1 MKINLAKIRSELD
14 GDTADYSEPTAAI
27 TDTEPPRQ
35 PRPRRHWRR
44 ILLILA
50 VIVVGWLIITHQPEP
65 TVPTATPSFWGQLK
79 RLITS
84 GDRQLKGESENRINI
99 LLLGMGGLGH
109 DGPYLTDTVILA
121 SFDTQQKKV
130 ALLSIPRD
138 LVMPIPGYG
147 WRKINNAN
155 AYGELENPGHGADL
169 AIKTISSVLGVPIHY
184 YVRVDFAGFQEF
196 IDDLG
201 GVEVCVDN
209 AFTDTQFPD
218 ENYGTQTISFNTGC
232 QHMAGQRALE
242 YARSRHGNNNEGS
255 DFARSRR
262 QQQVLLAAKSELFSA
277 STLLNPITLT
287 RLYSQYT
294 EHISTSLE
302 MWEMVRLAQLGRGLN
317 KEDITSQALT
327 NEPGG
332 HLEDV
337 IGDDGAFLLQPPGGN
352 YNDIRKLVVTML
364 DANATTTTAAAPEP
378 TLVVIDIPA
387 APTDVQAEKATIEI
401 RNGTFSVGLA
411 GAVQQRLTA
420 MKLLVPTVGNAPFR
434 DFERTVIYDLSNG
447 TATKTAAF
455 LAEKLQGTV
464 ATDAPSWVKNIA
476 TATVFVVLGA
486 SASSLGW

>member
-14 GDTADYSEPTAAI
+14 DNTADYSNSPQIAEYNQPLI
-27 TDTEPPRQ
+27 Q
-35 PRPRRHWRR
+35 PRPRRRWRWF
-44 ILLILA
+44 LLVLA
-50 VIVVGWLIITHQPEP
+50 IIVVGWLIINHQSEP
-65 TVPTATPSFWGQLK
+65 TVPTAMPSFWGQLK

-84 GDRQLKGESENRINI
+84 GDRELKGETENRINI

-109 DGPYLTDTVILA
+109 DGPYLTDTIILA
-121 SFDTQQKKV
+121 SFDPKQKKI

-155 AYGELENPGHGADL
+155 AYGELENPGHGAEL
-169 AIKTISSVLGVPIHY
+169 SVKTISTVLSIPIHY
-184 YVRVDFAGFQEF
+184 YVRIDFAGFKEF

-201 GVEVCVDN
+201 GVEVCVGN

-232 QHMAGQRALE
+232 QHMDGQRVLE
-242 YARSRHGNNNEGS
+242 YTRSRHGNNNEGS

-262 QQQVLLAAKSELFSA
+262 QQEVLMAAKSELFSA

-294 EHISTSLE
+294 DHIATSLE
-302 MWEMVRLAQLGRGLN
+302 MWEMIRLAQLSRGLN
-317 KEDITSQALT
+317 KENITSQTLT

-332 HLEDV
+332 LLEDV

-352 YNDIRKLVVTML
+352 YNDIRKLVATML
-364 DANATTTTAAAPEP
+364 DTNAIPTAEVTTNP
-378 TLVVIDIPA
+378 TLVIPDVPA
-387 APTDVQAEKATIEI
+387 ASADIQAEKATIEI

-411 GAVQQRLTA
+411 GAVQQRLIA

-447 TATKTAAF
+447 TATKTTAF

-464 ATDAPSWVKNIA
+464 TTDAPGWVKNIA